1 MSERS
6 TSSSSTFDV
15 EGMPITE
22 NADQI
27 RRRITRLI
35 ENGGMKVGEFCQKIS
50 VSNNAYNRFTQQ
62 HGPTKG
68 LQSDVSHECER
79 VFQEEGDCRIEAA
92 DCG

>member
-1 MSERS
+1 MSKRKTS
-6 TSSSSTFDV
+6 TSPEIDV

-27 RRRITRLI
+27 RRKITRLI

-68 LQSDVSHECER
+68 LQSDVFSER
-79 VFQEEGDCRIEAA
+79 VFQEEGDCRVEAA
-92 DCG
+92 DRG